1 MSDTGVLVI
10 ERKKDKGPS
19 RSEILMAKM
28 VRSLNWTV
36 IDKWR
41 EKCGCETNMEFC
53 MKFDTGELYEQKLL
67 KRNSPF
73 QTHVRNNLDHMIHTG
88 VMSQLEQVEY
98 LADFKRRGGT
108 TTMLTRSIDYV
119 EGA

>member
-1 MSDTGVLVI
+1 MSNHGVIIV
-10 ERKKDKGPS
+10 ERKKDRGPS

-67 KRNSPF
+67 KRNMKK
-73 QTHVRNNLDHMIHTG
+73 MIMRII
-88 VMSQLEQVEY
+88 V
-98 LADFKRRGGT
+98 KP
-108 TTMLTRSIDYV
+108 I
-119 EGA
+119 